1 MGRKERKR
9 RNKGEEK
16 EGCKIKGYKVRV
28 NKKRGRGRK
37 RRHSWHVC
45 KSGGTTDRSRGG
57 IVLVGS
63 YIIVFHKFEIW
74 YFVYIVYMVTP
85 LIKLLD

>member
-1 MGRKERKR
+1 MQNKR
-9 RNKGEEK
+9 LQSQDEQDKG
-16 EGCKIKGYKVRV
+16 
-28 NKKRGRGRK
+28 KRQ
-37 RRHSWHVC
+37 
-45 KSGGTTDRSRGG
+45 SGGTIARSRGG